1 MVEQPEQVHLRQEQL
16 FALVW
21 AIKDT
26 PPPSEGEGAD
36 LELARALRDLP
47 DAYQAP
53 LAVDHRLGPETV
65 QRLMEHTRGCK
76 PCRMMLIEDGPGSR
90 LPRTEGDIAA
100 EVSRKEEAR
109 AKQVKRFWLGT
120 TGGVASFVAGQI
132 VFDVWRDKHRQP
144 VETAAE
150 TLKIDPRD
158 KPAREIDPLMLGGIA
173 LIIVA
178 AVLITD
184 AYMIARELWIDFTR
198 WKRAVP
204 IIGKKWAA
212 RDGAA
217 KGPD

>member
-1 MVEQPEQVHLRQEQL
+1 MADEEHLRPEQL

-21 AIKDT
+21 AIKDR
-26 PPPSEGEGAD
+26 PPPAEGEGAD
-36 LELARALRDLP
+36 VELARALRDLP

-53 LAVDHRLGPETV
+53 LALDHQLGPETV
-65 QRLMEHTRGCK
+65 ARLMEHTRQCK
-76 PCRMMLIEDGPGSR
+76 PCRMTLLEDGPGSR
-90 LPRTEGDIAA
+90 LPRTQGDIAA
-100 EVSRKEEAR
+100 EASRKEEAR
-109 AKQVKRFWLGT
+109 QAQVKRFWIGA

-132 VFDVWRDKHRQP
+132 VFDVWRDKHRQAP
-144 VETAAE
+144 DTAEA
-150 TLKIDPRD
+150 TLKLDPRD

-178 AVLITD
+178 AILLTD

-212 RDGAA
+212 RDGA
-217 KGPD
+217 KPPD

>member
-1 MVEQPEQVHLRQEQL
+1 MADEEHLRPEQL

-21 AIKDT
+21 AIKDH
-26 PPPSEGEGAD
+26 PPPAEGEGAD
-36 LELARALRDLP
+36 VELARALRDLP

-53 LAVDHRLGPETV
+53 LALDHQLGPETV
-65 QRLMEHTRGCK
+65 ARLMEHTRQCK
-76 PCRMMLIEDGPGSR
+76 QCRMTLLEDGPGSR
-90 LPRTEGDIAA
+90 LPRTQGDIAA
-100 EVSRKEEAR
+100 EASRKEEAR
-109 AKQVKRFWLGT
+109 QAQVKRFWIGA
-120 TGGVASFVAGQI
+120 TGGAASFIAGQI
-132 VFDVWRDKHRQP
+132 VFDIYRDKHRQAP
-144 VETAAE
+144 DTAEA
-150 TLKIDPRD
+150 TLKVDPRD

-178 AVLITD
+178 AILLTD

-212 RDGAA
+212 RDGQA